1 MTSRDKK
8 RSNSA
13 KGAGY
18 LPFLRGP
25 ATKSEGDIGPDAYG
39 MMSGGL
45 QALYAA
51 RDAERDRMVAA
62 LLAGDEMPLPA
73 PTAPSSRELH

>member
-1 MTSRDKK
+1 MTSRKK
-8 RSNSA
+8 KSA

-18 LPFLRGP
+18 LPFLKGP
-25 ATKSEGDIGPDAYG
+25 PLKNGGDIGPDAYG
-39 MMSGGL
+39 MMSRGL
-45 QALYAA
+45 QALYAE
-51 RDAERDRMVAA
+51 RDAKRDLMVAA